1 MKKCLMYIVCASMA
15 LAVMAGVPPVE
26 RTQMNAPAGVPA
38 NPEFDL
44 GNVRIITVEAYSVL
58 WDETTDAYV
67 VDSTPQ
73 EMGWRAEIDTD
84 DEDCLKGFN
93 GFYGDF
99 NIPAVADRA
108 DGRVHFETGV
118 CLDAY
123 EESVTSGRYE
133 YETISYIYAVP
144 EEWLLDECA
153 DFFTDIFGTM
163 AEDGT
168 YHFDGGFAFFIEVV
182 TNQKSLISSTLVS
195 SDTAWLVSPVFRNIN
210 VRIPNGVHSYNLVA
224 EYIQVD
230 LHLEEQLLPFDHVG
244 NGLVPRPIRPGGQA
258 PGDLG
263 NPSTTLTG
271 FHISQDFDRVSM
283 DGRTLGPNGLVPRPI
298 RPGKPGEEGS
308 VMGNISPSHGNTVM
322 STAQTVPTAP
332 LRPGDNGIL
341 RREDIDKRS
350 GIVPRPCRPGMIPR
364 PIPHGKLGEEGTIKD
379 DVTPSHGNTTMSTA
393 LTVPTAP
400 LRPNDNGILRR
411 EDIDK
416 RPLDING
423 LVPRGPGKPKNP
435 DKMGDLYGSS
445 TNDVALTQSVQ
456 PSGGCGVMDRVT
468 VFELLD
474 QGMGLVPRP
483 VRPGKPRDGYIVS
496 PELAAKIHGVVY
508 PSDGFN
514 GVISSSAIVQ
524 MNVPVYIIQSPED
537 NSIRVYN
544 LYGNGFVCNVF
555 NFGSQCLMF
564 PVQVIGYD
572 YESDQTVFNCSTDMT
587 ELVKPGNQCDM
598 TASQISWG
606 ATIPYV
612 LGTEL
617 DYYYLS
623 SMLSFTDGSQFVV
636 PVFISG
642 DVNGDGGR
650 DIADVTT
657 LIDCMIAGSTGGEG
671 MPANVGA
678 ADVNNDQ
685 NLNIADVTALIDMM
699 LGGN

>member
-26 RTQMNAPAGVPA
+26 HTQMNAPAGVPA

-58 WDETTDAYV
+58 WDETTEAYV

-84 DEDCLKGFN
+84 DVDCLKGFN

-153 DFFTDIFGTM
+153 DFYTDIFGTI

-182 TNQKSLISSTLVS
+182 SNQKSLISLTLVS
-195 SDTAWLVSPVFRNIN
+195 SDTAWMVSPVFRNIN
-210 VRIPNGVHSYNLVA
+210 VRKPNGVHSYNLVA
-224 EYIQVD
+224 EYIQID
-230 LHLEEQLLPFDHVG
+230 LHLEEQQLPFDHVG
-244 NGLVPRPIRPGGQA
+244 NGLVPRPIRPGGGFV

-263 NPSTTLTG
+263 DPSTTLTE
-271 FHISQDFDRVSM
+271 FHVAQDIHRVSM

-308 VMGNISPSHGNTVM
+308 VMGNISPSHGNTTM
-322 STAQTVPTAP
+322 STALTVPTAP

-341 RREDIDKRS
+341 RREDIDKR
-350 GIVPRPCRPGMIPR
+350 
-364 PIPHGKLGEEGTIKD
+364 PI
-379 DVTPSHGNTTMSTA
+379 
-393 LTVPTAP
+393 
-400 LRPNDNGILRR
+400 
-411 EDIDK
+411 
-416 RPLDING
+416 DING
-423 LVPRGPGKPKNP
+423 LVPRPVKPRSP

-445 TNDVALTQSVQ
+445 ANDVALTQSVQ
-456 PSGGCGVMDRVT
+456 PSGGCGVVDRVT

-483 VRPGKPRDGYIVS
+483 VRPGKPTDGYIVS

-508 PSDGFN
+508 PSDGSN
-514 GVISSSAIVQ
+514 GVISSSATVQ
-524 MNVPVYIIQSPED
+524 MNEPVYIIQSPED

-564 PVQVIGYD
+564 PVQAIGYD
-572 YESDQTVFNCSTDMT
+572 YESDQIVFNCSTDMT
-587 ELVKPGNQCDM
+587 ELVKPGNQCDI

-606 ATIPYV
+606 TTIPYV
-612 LGTEL
+612 LDAEL
-617 DYYYLS
+617 DYYYKS

-642 DVNGDGGR
+642 DVNGDGGL

-699 LGGN
+699 LGNN

>member
-38 NPEFDL
+38 NTEFDL

-58 WDETTDAYV
+58 WDETTEAYV

-153 DFFTDIFGTM
+153 DFYTDIFGTI

-182 TNQKSLISSTLVS
+182 SNQKSLIGSTLVS

-210 VRIPNGVHSYNLVA
+210 VRIPNGVHCYNLVA

-230 LHLEEQLLPFDHVG
+230 LHLEEQLSPFDHVG

-271 FHISQDFDRVSM
+271 FHVSQDFDRVSM

-308 VMGNISPSHGNTVM
+308 VMGNISPSHGNTTM
-322 STAQTVPTAP
+322 STAQ
-332 LRPGDNGIL
+332 
-341 RREDIDKRS
+341 
-350 GIVPRPCRPGMIPR
+350 
-364 PIPHGKLGEEGTIKD
+364 
-379 DVTPSHGNTTMSTA
+379 
-393 LTVPTAP
+393 TVPTAP

-423 LVPRGPGKPKNP
+423 LVPRPVKPRNP

-445 TNDVALTQSVQ
+445 ANDVALTQSVQ
-456 PSGGCGVMDRVT
+456 PSGSGYVIDRLKDAD
-468 VFELLD
+468 FLD
-474 QGMGLVPRP
+474 QGMGLVPRSP
-483 VRPGKPRDGYIVS
+483 GRPGKPTDGYIVS

-508 PSDGFN
+508 PSDGSN
-514 GVISSSAIVQ
+514 GIISSSATLQ
-524 MNVPVYIIQSPED
+524 MDVPVYIIQSPED

-555 NFGSQCLMF
+555 SFGSQCLMF
-564 PVQVIGYD
+564 PVQAIGYD
-572 YESDQTVFNCSTDMT
+572 YEADQPVLNCSTDMT
-587 ELVKPGNQCDM
+587 ELVKPGNQCDI

-657 LIDCMIAGSTGGEG
+657 LIDCMIAGSIGGEG

-699 LGGN
+699 LGNN

>member
-1 MKKCLMYIVCASMA
+1 MA

-26 RTQMNAPAGVPA
+26 CTQMNAPAVVSD
-38 NPEFDL
+38 NTEFDL

-153 DFFTDIFGTM
+153 DFYTDIFGTI

-182 TNQKSLISSTLVS
+182 SNQKSLNGSTLVS

-210 VRIPNGVHSYNLVA
+210 VRIPNGVHRYNLVA

-271 FHISQDFDRVSM
+271 FHVSQDFDRVSM

-332 LRPGDNGIL
+332 LRP
-341 RREDIDKRS
+341 
-350 GIVPRPCRPGMIPR
+350 
-364 PIPHGKLGEEGTIKD
+364 
-379 DVTPSHGNTTMSTA
+379 
-393 LTVPTAP
+393 
-400 LRPNDNGILRR
+400 NDNGILRR

-416 RPLDING
+416 RPIDING
-423 LVPRGPGKPKNP
+423 LVPRPVKPRNP

-445 TNDVALTQSVQ
+445 ANDVALTQSVQ

-483 VRPGKPRDGYIVS
+483 VRPGKPTDGYIVS

-508 PSDGFN
+508 PSDGSN
-514 GVISSSAIVQ
+514 GIISSSATIQ

-544 LYGNGFVCNVF
+544 LYDNGFVCNVF
-555 NFGSQCLMF
+555 DFGSQCLMF
-564 PVQVIGYD
+564 PVQAIGYD
-572 YESDQTVFNCSTDMT
+572 YESDQPVLNCSTDMT
-587 ELVKPGNQCDM
+587 ELVKPGNQCDI

-657 LIDCMIAGSTGGEG
+657 LIDCMIAGGTGGEG

-699 LGGN
+699 LGNN